1 MIYVEPST
9 DGFLVEIGDMYGVRA
24 YSINTDALDSITDE
38 ETYDGIIAMLTE
50 LEIMCSRVHNTPSER
65 RARLEKEWKD
75 QEDEDRA
82 RANQGRI

>member
-1 MIYVEPST
+1 MIYIEPST
-9 DGFLVEIGDMYGVRA
+9 DGYRLEIGDRYGVRG
-24 YSINTDALDSITDE
+24 YDIDTDALDSVTDE
-38 ETYDGIIAMLTE
+38 ETYDGITAMLTE

-65 RARLEKEWKD
+65 KAAVEAEWKD